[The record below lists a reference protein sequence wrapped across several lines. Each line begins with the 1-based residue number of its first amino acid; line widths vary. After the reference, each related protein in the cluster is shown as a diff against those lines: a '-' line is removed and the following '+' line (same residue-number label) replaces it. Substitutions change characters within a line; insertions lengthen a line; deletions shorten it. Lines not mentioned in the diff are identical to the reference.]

1 MKKTVLSVR
10 DFVILYNIVVG
21 EISRYENPRLSF
33 SLDANEREKEEQ
45 KYKERLSK
53 NPNYLDLLRIR
64 EKLGE
69 LNIEIETPNVEIE
82 VIGNIFDNEELLQN
96 SK

>member
-21 EISRYENPRLSF
+21 EIIRCEYPEIRYCLN
-33 SLDANEREKEEQ
+33 DNEREKQEQ
-45 KYKERLSK
+45 EYKERLSK
-53 NPNYLDLLRIR
+53 DPHYQDLLRIR

-82 VIGNIFDNEELLQN
+82 E
-96 SK
+96 K

>member
-21 EISRYENPRLSF
+21 EIGKAENPRLSF
-33 SLDANEREKEEQ
+33 YLDDNEREKEEQ

-53 NPNYLDLLRIR
+53 EPYYQDLLRIR

-69 LNIEIETPNVEIE
+69 LNIEIQTPNVEIE
-82 VIGNIFDNEELLQN
+82 E
-96 SK
+96 KW

>member
-1 MKKTVLSVR
+1 MKKTVLSIR

-21 EISRYENPRLSF
+21 EIGRAENPRLSF
-33 SLDANEREKEEQ
+33 HLDDNEREKEEQ

-53 NPNYLDLLRIR
+53 DPYYQDLLRIR

-82 VIGNIFDNEELLQN
+82 E
-96 SK
+96 K

>member
-1 MKKTVLSVR
+1 MKKTVLSIR

-21 EISRYENPRLSF
+21 EIGRAENPRLSF
-33 SLDANEREKEEQ
+33 RLDDNEREKEEQ

-53 NPNYLDLLRIR
+53 EPYYKDLLRIR

-82 VIGNIFDNEELLQN
+82 E
-96 SK
+96 K

>member
-10 DFVILYNIVVG
+10 DFVILYNIVVR
-21 EISRYENPRLSF
+21 EIGNMESSRLSF
-33 SLDANEREKEEQ
+33 HLKEEEREKQEQ
-45 KYKERLSK
+45 EYKERLSK
-53 NPNYLDLLRIR
+53 NPHYQDLLRIR

-82 VIGNIFDNEELLQN
+82 KNDR
-96 SK
+96 